1 MHWRITGDETRPVI
15 TARQHIESAHAQG
28 GMLQLPKKCVLFEMG
43 MALPFIEANF
53 PTTVLAEKL
62 PCFIASSRCIGV
74 EGMPGVCFVQ
84 GGYGAPAAV
93 DTLETVRAL
102 GVEEVI
108 IAGMCGGF
116 GENLRVGDI
125 IVPARILCEEGTSF
139 HYKEEPLWA
148 LPDISLH
155 EKLRACLEKR
165 GPVLTDATVTCDA
178 FYRQT
183 FMKEQKWR
191 ETGCVAVDMEASA
204 LLNAAEILGM
214 RAAAALICS
223 DKHPMHEKEEK
234 WAWGDGGLGD
244 KRRAFV
250 REIVRFALTL

>member
-1 MHWRITGDETRPVI
+1 MRWKIPQDETSAVI

-28 GMLQLPKKCVLFEMG
+28 GMPQLPKKCVLFEMG

-53 PTTVLAEKL
+53 PTTVLADKL
-62 PCFIASSRCIGV
+62 PCFIASSRCIGI
-74 EGMPGVCFVQ
+74 EDMPGVCFVQ

-108 IAGMCGGF
+108 LAGMCGGF

-148 LPDISLH
+148 LPDIFLH
-155 EKLRACLEKR
+155 EKLKEHLEGK
-165 GPVLTDATVTCDA
+165 GPVSTDSTVTCDA
-178 FYRQT
+178 FYRQCN
-183 FMKEQKWR
+183 E
-191 ETGCVAVDMEASA
+191 
-204 LLNAAEILGM
+204 
-214 RAAAALICS
+214 
-223 DKHPMHEKEEK
+223 
-234 WAWGDGGLGD
+234 
-244 KRRAFV
+244 
-250 REIVRFALTL
+250 